1 MINFSKY
8 DYLYNDEIITG
19 IIEDS
24 LIKDTRV
31 TTFLIRL
38 PRIILPEMNTHRVFS
53 RNVSSS
59 RAKRFSTLLK
69 DATFNP
75 VLWVKNHKGMQ
86 GNEIHGG
93 IVAKLADIIWTSSKY
108 SAIVH
113 AWLLDK
119 LNISKQY
126 SNRIIEP
133 YSYVDYLVTATDF
146 DNFIKL
152 RDDNAA
158 QFEIQVVARQIKT
171 LLQTNYPSVL
181 EYGHW
186 HLPFINSAERK
197 LPIKNQVKLSVARCA
212 RTSYSNQDIIHN
224 YEKDYNLH
232 DRLISMG
239 HMSPT
244 EHQVK
249 YTYGDEH
256 SGNLSA
262 GTQYRKLIEVDR
274 LDLL

>member
-1 MINFSKY
+1 MPINFSQY
-8 DYLYNDEIITG
+8 DYLYNDEIITN

-24 LIKDTRV
+24 LIKDTRI

-69 DATFNP
+69 DTTFKP
-75 VLWVKNHKGMQ
+75 ALWVKNHKGMQ
-86 GNEIHGG
+86 GNEIHTG
-93 IVAKLADIIWTSSKY
+93 IMSRLADIIWVSSKC

-113 AWLLDK
+113 AWLLEK

-133 YSYVDYLVTATDF
+133 YSYVEYLVTATEYS
-146 DNFIKL
+146 NFIKL

-171 LLQTNYPSVL
+171 LLETNIPRQL
-181 EYGHW
+181 NPGEW
-186 HLPFINSAERK
+186 HLPFVSVAERK
-197 LPIKNQVKLSVARCA
+197 LPIINQIKLSVARCA
-212 RTSYSNQDIIHN
+212 RTSYSTQVIHK
-224 YEKDYNLH
+224 YDKDYILH
-232 DRLISMG
+232 DRLISMF

-249 YTYGDEH
+249 CTYDNRY

-262 GTQYRKLIEVDR
+262 GTQYRKLIENER
-274 LDLL
+274 LDLI